1 MRSIDDPALLAPDQ
15 RLTEVASILATG
27 VLRLHMR
34 AAIPEDDE
42 QLPAAENQGKS
53 DSPGLEV
60 PGETV
65 LSVHNG

>member
-1 MRSIDDPALLAPDQ
+1 LA
-15 RLTEVASILATG
+15 VG

-34 AAIPEDDE
+34 AAIPEDAE
-42 QLPAAENQGKS
+42 QLPAPENQEKS